1 MLIIDNR
8 EAKLI
13 ELIKNTQLFTIPYEI
28 KSLQIGDI
36 IISNDKYPD
45 KSIIIERKCVQDM
58 LASIKDGRYKEQKI
72 RLQAEKFQSNG
83 NKLICYLI
91 EGSSQDVRYPNEK
104 KVFHGSL
111 ISSIFRDDIPLIRS
125 MSLSETL
132 DIIIRMND
140 RLNKDITDFFKP
152 IIKQTIV
159 SIPESKIETN
169 LESVAESVLAPIAES
184 LLKTNINQNENDI
197 EKEKDIEKEEE
208 EAIKTITNENNIESE
223 IPSISNS
230 YLNSIKKCKKDNLTP
245 KLWNQISLTNIPG
258 VSTNIATKI
267 SEVYPS
273 LKLLFQAYDKCE
285 TDDSRI
291 KLISEIILTNNGKTK
306 RRIGEVVSKRIL
318 EYLYKDLDILQN

>member
-8 EAKLI
+8 ECKLI
-13 ELIKNTQLFTIPYEI
+13 ELIKNTSSFTIPYEI

-36 IISNDKYPD
+36 IISNDKHPE
-45 KSIIIERKCVQDM
+45 KSMIIERKCVQDM

-91 EGSSQDVRYPNEK
+91 EGSSQDVRYPTEK
-104 KVFHGSL
+104 KVLHGSL
-111 ISSIFRDDIPLIRS
+111 ISSIFRDEIPLIRS
-125 MSLSETL
+125 MSLNETL
-132 DIIIRMND
+132 DIIIRISD
-140 RLNKDITDFFKP
+140 RMNKDITDFFKP
-152 IIKQTIV
+152 IEKQTIV
-159 SIPESKIETN
+159 AITDSKIEPILEPSLEPVLDSN
-169 LESVAESVLAPIAES
+169 L
-184 LLKTNINQNENDI
+184 NEN
-197 EKEKDIEKEEE
+197 
-208 EAIKTITNENNIESE
+208 TIQELNNTETTETTETSE
-223 IPSISNS
+223 TTETPLLINS

-267 SEVYPS
+267 SESYPS
-273 LKLLFQAYDKCE
+273 LKLLFQAYDNCK
-285 TDDSRI
+285 TDESRI

-318 EYLYKDLDILQN
+318 EYLYL

>member
-13 ELIKNTQLFTIPYEI
+13 ELIKNTSSFNIPYEI

-36 IISNDKYPD
+36 IISNDKHPE
-45 KSIIIERKCVQDM
+45 KSMIIERKCVQDM

-72 RLQAEKFQSNG
+72 RLLAEKFQSNG

-91 EGSSQDVRYPNEK
+91 EGSSQDVRYPTEK
-104 KVFHGSL
+104 KVLHGSL
-111 ISSIFRDDIPLIRS
+111 ISSIFRDEIPLIRS
-125 MSLSETL
+125 MSLNETL
-132 DIIIRMND
+132 DIIIRISD
-140 RLNKDITDFFKP
+140 RMNKDITDFFKP
-152 IIKQTIV
+152 IEKQTIV
-159 SIPESKIETN
+159 AITESKIEPVLESN
-169 LESVAESVLAPIAES
+169 LEPNLEPVLDS
-184 LLKTNINQNENDI
+184 NLNEN
-197 EKEKDIEKEEE
+197 
-208 EAIKTITNENNIESE
+208 TIQELNNTETPETAETTETPLLI
-223 IPSISNS
+223 NS

-267 SEVYPS
+267 SESYPS
-273 LKLLFQAYDKCE
+273 LKLLFKAYDNCE
-285 TDDSRI
+285 TDESRI

-318 EYLYKDLDILQN
+318 EYLYL